1 MLPGRLSHHRP
12 ASGHSQ
18 ALSILFQHHNISS
31 HSSQE
36 LCFFSQPDSWS
47 MGEKLSVGPQGKT
60 PFIDALE
67 APQVECKNPGYNA
80 LPYD

>member
-18 ALSILFQHHNISS
+18 ALSIPFQYYIISS

-47 MGEKLSVGPQGKT
+47 LGEKLSVGPQGKT
-60 PFIDALE
+60 HFTGALE
-67 APQVECKNPGYNA
+67 APQVETQEG
-80 LPYD
+80 